1 MDNMVVGTDTG
12 MDKGMGTELVV
23 GMDMV
28 RSFLVMLLPQALVLL
43 IILQQ
48 KELHNL
54 VLYFPHDVLHGDR
67 RGAPHDVHRDVRR
80 DDPHDVRRDVHFA
93 YFYNSFSFH
102 SLPLMK
108 LLLVYAG

>member
-54 VLYFPHDVLHGDR
+54 VLYFLHGDR
-67 RGAPHDVHRDVRR
+67 RGDPHDVHRDVRR
-80 DDPHDVRRDVHFA
+80 DVRRDVHFA

>member
-54 VLYFPHDVLHGDR
+54 GFYFPRDVL
-67 RGAPHDVHRDVRR
+67 HDVHRGD
-80 DDPHDVRRDVHFA
+80 RRDVHSA